1 MVLKTVLA
9 RFERFFLMII
19 VILANFINSHYRLDS
34 YFIYVILLTVFV
46 IIRTIMRNSEILDT
60 VNMIFDPLWAW
71 CRYWQYK
78 IYRHQGIFQTDQN
91 FGFYGHFNLRGN
103 KKHHVYKL
111 SNGLS
116 NLLHFSHV
124 QYSFQRLCFC
134 IFSNQGT
141 STNRFRIFSEF
152 SAKNLPP
159 SPSY

>member
-1 MVLKTVLA
+1 MTKKTLLLLLSYALDSFKLVLESLISIKSPKMVLKTVLA

-124 QYSFQRLCFC
+124 
-134 IFSNQGT
+134 
-141 STNRFRIFSEF
+141 
-152 SAKNLPP
+152 
-159 SPSY
+159 